1 MDDVKVGD
9 VVQMVEIGIGS
20 DRDIGLVIKTELR
33 RQHLYLD
40 KEQYVDVLR
49 SFGKIETVFSDYLRV
64 LQSKDSK

>member
-33 RQHLYLD
+33 GQHSYLD
-40 KEQYVDVLR
+40 QEQYVDVLW